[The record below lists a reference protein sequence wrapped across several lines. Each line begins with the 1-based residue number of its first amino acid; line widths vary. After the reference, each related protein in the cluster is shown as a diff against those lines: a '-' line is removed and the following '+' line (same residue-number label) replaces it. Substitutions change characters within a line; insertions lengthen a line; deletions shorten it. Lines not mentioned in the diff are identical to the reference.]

1 VKGLRTPSRGRAF
14 LRRPNAGALGLGL
27 ALLAG
32 CGSSAKGLIPAGKAG
47 PLASDFAAVQSAA
60 EAGNCPGTDAEI
72 EKTERDFAALP
83 ASVDASLRV
92 TLRHGIENLGVVAR
106 ELCTQPISHT
116 STTSTTST
124 TPKPAKT
131 APKPTTT
138 TSTETPPAQTT
149 KEEAE
154 KKESESPSTGGAP
167 SEEAKHGNAGGA
179 ESEESASGRS
189 PGEEGASRKEGS
201 G

>member
-1 VKGLRTPSRGRAF
+1 MKGLRTRSRGRAF

-32 CGSSAKGLIPAGKAG
+32 CGSSARGLIPAGKAG

-60 EAGNCPGTDAEI
+60 EAGNCPETDAEI
-72 EKTERDFAALP
+72 EKTQRDFAALP

-116 STTSTTST
+116 STTSTTGT

-138 TSTETPPAQTT
+138 PTETPPAQTT

-154 KKESESPSTGGAP
+154 RKESESPSTGGAP

-179 ESEESASGRS
+179 ESEESASGRG